1 VRLGC
6 LPRSNST
13 LVARWPIGKGE
24 TQPAQVR
31 ECAFDLAG
39 TGEGFPR
46 LAAAER
52 RSESITA
59 VGVGRYDIE
68 LEPEVREWLQT
79 LTLTEYS
86 KVEAM
91 ADHAETLGEPYSRHL
106 SGKTRE
112 LRFHLT
118 RSAVR
123 ISYWLAPGARV
134 VLLTVFRKTRQV
146 ERAEVDRA
154 VAAQKECASGHEAHA
169 PAIDVYERKWISGW
183 GKR

>member
-1 VRLGC
+1 MCSVGIFYGRRQGLALVIC
-6 LPRSNST
+6 IPRK
-13 LVARWPIGKGE
+13 VYCWRV
-24 TQPAQVR
+24 Q
-31 ECAFDLAG
+31 
-39 TGEGFPR
+39 
-46 LAAAER
+46 
-52 RSESITA
+52 
-59 VGVGRYDIE
+59 GRYVIE
-68 LEPEVREWLQT
+68 LEPEVREWLET
-79 LTLTEYS
+79 LTVTEYA

-91 ADHAETLGEPYSRHL
+91 ADILADHAETLGEPYSRHL

-123 ISYWLAPGARV
+123 VSYWLAPGARV

-154 VAAQKECASGHEAHA
+154 VAAQHACASGHEDHA
-169 PAIDVYERKWISGW
+169 PAADVYERKWISGL